1 MFVRFAL
8 TLCSLLFLSSSAS
21 ARTGIVVR
29 LVTGGEEAEAPIEA
43 ILVNKAEKEFKISL
57 ADNGQPPDVT
67 AGDYHFSGSSIIG
80 GDDFTVFV
88 SSDGEKEEVGSVSW
102 PADVTARDLIIT
114 RYEGVVT
121 LETGA
126 GDNQQAPGEPTDPGM
141 QGSGPATPGDQLADG
156 GSLGGPSTPGQG
168 PTSATAPA
176 RSPNIS
182 FPDPDAGVSAQDDA
196 TLYVI
201 GGVLLLILA
210 AVAFFWFRVPVT
222 EGSSEGRPRPVMGN
236 DRVHRMP
243 EPGLFGDASPSLSDG
258 TSIWVVPEA
267 DASEFA
273 KLLLTSMA
281 QYHRVLVVSV
291 SPDPLPLVHGGPV
304 YKMKSP
310 RPTHVADAVHELQ
323 AQPGQPVSILVH
335 AAKMESAVLNDY
347 ADLMPGS
354 VGSAIVVH
362 DNYAGPETTVAVSRQ
377 GNDWVLNNGGKL
389 ISLKFTDW
397 GLSVTDL
404 DSSSDKA

>member
-1 MFVRFAL
+1 M
-8 TLCSLLFLSSSAS
+8 
-21 ARTGIVVR
+21 
-29 LVTGGEEAEAPIEA
+29 
-43 ILVNKAEKEFKISL
+43 
-57 ADNGQPPDVT
+57 
-67 AGDYHFSGSSIIG
+67 
-80 GDDFTVFV
+80 FV
-88 SSDGEKEEVGSVSW
+88 SSNGKKEDVGSVSW

-126 GDNQQAPGEPTDPGM
+126 GDNQQAPGQPTDPGV
-141 QGSGPATPGDQLADG
+141 QGSGPIAPGTQLADG
-156 GSLGGPSTPGQG
+156 GSMGGPTAPGQG
-168 PTSATAPA
+168 PTSSTAPA

-182 FPDPDAGVSAQDDA
+182 FPDADTGVNAQDDA

-210 AVAFFWFRVPVT
+210 AVAFFWFRVPLT
-222 EGSSEGRPRPVMGN
+222 DGGGESRPRPVVGS

-243 EPGLFGDASPSLSDG
+243 EPGLFGDSSPSLSDG

-267 DASEFA
+267 DAADFM

-291 SPDPLPLVHGGPV
+291 SSDPLPLVHGGPV

-323 AQPGQPVSILVH
+323 GQIGQPVSILVH

-362 DNYAGPETTVAVSRQ
+362 DTYAGPETTVKVSRQ
-377 GNDWVLNNGGKL
+377 GNDWLLDNGGKQ

-397 GLSVTDL
+397 GLSVTEI
-404 DSSSDKA
+404 DSPTDKA